1 MATRINLGASTDI
14 RPGWINADIFA
25 YPGIDTVC
33 DLNERWPWPE
43 SSVDEFHAAD
53 IFEHL
58 QSRIFTMNQA
68 WKCLKPGGILRM
80 ECPDAAK
87 GAGQWQDCTHVTPW
101 TPNGLQ
107 YFQDGSPAHKRFS
120 AAYGITARFKLLSCM
135 ESKYVE
141 LAGDVCCEVY
151 KFRAVLEAL
160 K

>member
-43 SSVDEFHAAD
+43 SSVDEFHAVD

-87 GAGQWQDCTHVTPW
+87 GAGQWQDCTHITPW
-101 TPNGLQ
+101 TPNGIQ
-107 YFQDGSPAHKRFS
+107 YFQDGSPAWKRFHES
-120 AAYGITARFKLLSCM
+120 YGISARFKVHSITERSYTEMAGSC
-135 ESKYVE
+135 K
-141 LAGDVCCEVY
+141 CEVW
-151 KFRAVLEAL
+151 KFVAILEAV